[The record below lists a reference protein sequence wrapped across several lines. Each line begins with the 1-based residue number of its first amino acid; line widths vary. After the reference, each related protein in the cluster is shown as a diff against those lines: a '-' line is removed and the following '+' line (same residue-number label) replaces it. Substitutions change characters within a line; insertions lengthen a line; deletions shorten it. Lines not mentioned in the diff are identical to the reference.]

1 MRILQVITWIAPG
14 NPFGG
19 PIRVAMNQRTELV
32 RRGHDVTLV
41 AARPSARHV
50 GNWSSAALH
59 IRGFD
64 GWRAIPGAGF
74 GGLVSPTLLSFG
86 HTHLREFDVVH
97 IHVARDLVTLPI
109 ALQARRQHVPFVLQ
123 PHGMVD
129 RSDKVLARLADSL
142 ATRRVFRDAASV
154 LVLND
159 RERADVIATMPNEQ
173 LRLEVLPN
181 GVPVDDNASSP
192 QSALAEILFCSR
204 LHERKRPLAFA
215 RMAASLV
222 SQGIPATFAMVG
234 SDEGEGAS
242 VRSLT
247 ESVSTPGRLRLE
259 GALPPERVLDRLR
272 DCDVLVLPS
281 IDEPFP
287 MVVLEAMSVGLP
299 VVITD
304 TCGLASFVSEHGTG
318 LVVPSD
324 DQPALERA
332 VASLIEEPQLRRSMG
347 ERGRNAVRAHL
358 GMAGVADA
366 LERIY
371 ERAQKT

>member
-1 MRILQVITWIAPG
+1 
-14 NPFGG
+14 
-19 PIRVAMNQRTELV
+19 MNQRAELV

-41 AARPSARHV
+41 AAQPSARQR
-50 GNWSSAALH
+50 GDWSSAALH

-64 GWRAIPGAGF
+64 GWRVIPRAGF
-74 GGLVSPTLLSFG
+74 GGLVSPALLSFG

-97 IHVARDLVTLPI
+97 IHVARDLVTLPL
-109 ALQARRQHVPFVLQ
+109 ALQARHQGVPYVLQ

-129 RSDKVLARLADSL
+129 ASDKTLARLVDAL
-142 ATRRVFRDAASV
+142 ATRRVFRSASTV
-154 LVLND
+154 LVLSES
-159 RERADVIATMPNEQ
+159 ERADVIETMPNEQ

-181 GVPVDDNASSP
+181 GVPVDSEPAP
-192 QSALAEILFCSR
+192 TQSAIPEVLFCSR
-204 LHERKRPLAFA
+204 LHVRKRPVAFA
-215 RMAASLV
+215 QMATSLIGHGV
-222 SQGIPATFAMVG
+222 EATFAMVG
-234 SDEGEGAS
+234 ADEGQSPAVTATAAALVSRGAFRMEAALS
-242 VRSLT
+242 PDRVLA
-247 ESVSTPGRLRLE
+247 RLRQTDL
-259 GALPPERVLDRLR
+259 
-272 DCDVLVLPS
+272 LVLPS